1 MRMIRPAGVLAL
13 ALLVAACGEKQNA
26 APENGT
32 AASGARE
39 TSAAN
44 QVASGHGTVTSIN
57 GGQVTIAHGPIK
69 AIGWPA
75 MTMAYM
81 APPNIA
87 TGVKVG
93 ANIDFRFRKSGSA
106 YVLTSVKPR

>member
-1 MRMIRPAGVLAL
+1 MNVFRPAGALAL
-13 ALLVAACGEKQNA
+13 ALLLAACGEKQNA
-26 APENGT
+26 ALGNQTGP
-32 AASGARE
+32 SGAPE
-39 TSAAN
+39 SAAAN
-44 QVASGHGTVTSIN
+44 QVYSGSGIVKSIT
-57 GGQVTIAHGPIK
+57 GDQVTISHGPIK

-75 MTMAYM
+75 MTMAYT

-93 ANIDFRFRKSGSA
+93 ANFDFSFRQSGSA

>member
-1 MRMIRPAGVLAL
+1 MRMIRSVGVLTL

-26 APENGT
+26 APENRT
-32 AASGARE
+32 AASGVPE
-39 TSAAN
+39 TSATN
-44 QVASGHGTVTSIN
+44 QVYSGSGTVKSVT
-57 GGQVTIAHGPIK
+57 GDQVTIAHGPIK

-75 MTMAYM
+75 MTMAYI